1 MPGIKI
7 HGDDHFMRG
16 AVMFFDAAVGAY
28 LNKHQERPDLKFALL
43 RDMRAADNLF
53 LTDVRMANPAKGV
66 KHHEIEL
73 AGFQSS
79 GRPVCFKIR
88 MDESMKMTGFAKKNL
103 ENMSDNTKEMVKS
116 IQEEMGLV
124 ARGPALK

>member
-1 MPGIKI
+1 MAGIKI
-7 HGDDHFMRG
+7 HGNDHFMRG

-28 LNKHQERPDLKFALL
+28 LDKRQERPDLKFALL

-79 GRPVCFKIR
+79 GRPICFNVR
-88 MDESMKMTGFAKKNL
+88 VNASMEMTGFAKK
-103 ENMSDNTKEMVKS
+103 TW
-116 IQEEMGLV
+116 
-124 ARGPALK
+124 